1 MSRHLLVVSLVV
13 AMPVCHAMAQC
24 PASAPRSYQLRT
36 FNVAD
41 LVVPI
46 QGPGACRQANTQE
59 ASLIQLITKSVA
71 PRTWADNGGTGTI
84 DYHPLTK
91 ALVVNQTPDV
101 QEQIEDLLG
110 ALRRLQEREIY
121 LETRFVCVPEGF
133 LDRLE
138 KMCGAS
144 GAPRMLTDLE
154 LFLLMETVQADPKA
168 SVMQAPK
175 MVALDGRPMQVKL
188 GEASFIQGARRISCN
203 GEAVVAPKREALA
216 TGLDFSIRP
225 AILSD
230 RRAVMIEAAAKLTG
244 ETKGLVSL
252 TVEKKTV
259 VPNGR
264 TVLVRG
270 WKIEREAIEGNETLS
285 VLPYVGPL
293 FRSERRTESCDV
305 VLLITPRLAAP
316 GMETEEKIQRAAHT
330 TPVPP
335 PMAAPAAPQ
344 AFPLGGAEAQE
355 PAPKKA
361 TAKRVS
367 QLLEKY
373 RAACAD
379 GDRERARRLALKAL
393 ELDPTCFGK

>member
-13 AMPVCHAMAQC
+13 AMPVCHCLAQG
-24 PASAPRSYQLRT
+24 PAPAQGNQLRT
-36 FNVAD
+36 FKVAD

-71 PRTWADNGGTGTI
+71 PQTWTDRGGTGTI
-84 DYHPLTK
+84 DFHPLTMS
-91 ALVVNQTPDV
+91 LVVNQTPDV
-101 QEQIEDLLG
+101 QEQIADLLG
-110 ALRRLQEREIY
+110 ALRRLQEREVY
-121 LETRFVCVPEGF
+121 LEARFVSLPEGF

-138 KMCGAS
+138 QVS
-144 GAPRMLTDLE
+144 GAGGAPWAITDRE
-154 LFLLMETVQADPKA
+154 LFLLMEAVQADPKA
-168 SVMQAPK
+168 CIMQAPK
-175 MVALDGRPMQVKL
+175 MVALDGRPMRVKL
-188 GEASFIQGARRISCN
+188 GEATFIQGARRITRN
-203 GEAVVAPKREALA
+203 GEEVVAPKREALA

-230 RRAVMIEAAAKLTG
+230 RRAVVVEATAKLAG
-244 ETKGLVSL
+244 EAKGLVNL
-252 TVEKKTV
+252 TLEKKMV

-264 TVLVRG
+264 TVVMRG
-270 WKIEREAIEGNETLS
+270 WKVQRETIEGNETLS
-285 VLPYVGPL
+285 VLPYVGPM
-293 FRSERRTESCDV
+293 FRSERHLETWDV

-316 GMETEEKIQRAAHT
+316 GEPEEKVQQAVYTA
-330 TPVPP
+330 PMPM
-335 PMAAPAAPQ
+335 PMAAPSAPM
-344 AFPLGGAEAQE
+344 AFPRDGEANQE
-355 PAPKKA
+355 PVQKKIL
-361 TAKRVS
+361 AKRVS